1 MNPPELVGGKRVLRH
16 DISMELQM
24 ARTDKTTQGPAGLR
38 GRGLVRG
45 SPGVSAESGVVALD
59 EPLLDC
65 QAAAVLLSVRVSWVR
80 DAARLGRLPCLR
92 VGRHLRFTRVMLE
105 DWLAAQVESP
115 HRVVRARPGPVSG
128 GPGGGAVQRTYTRRN
143 QAALL
148 ASLAEIPTDKEV

>member
-1 MNPPELVGGKRVLRH
+1 
-16 DISMELQM
+16 M
-24 ARTDKTTQGPAGLR
+24 ARTDKTTARRAGPR
-38 GRGLVRG
+38 GDGQVRG
-45 SPGVSAESGVVALD
+45 SPGLPPESGVVALD

-65 QAAAVLLSVRVSWVR
+65 QAAAVLLNVRVSWVR

-115 HRVVRARPGPVSG
+115 NFAAPPPARARPGPVSG
-128 GPGGGAVQRTYTRRN
+128 GSGGGPGQRAYRRRT

-148 ASLAEIPTDKEV
+148 ASLAEISTDKEV